1 MEMSE
6 KKWKWVT
13 KILPKKLTPYLTIF
27 LFVSTPPYLGFWHF
41 GTKLPIMLQQQQTT
55 PKPCA
60 CDDAHKSQVYKQLSL
75 LYSDQVIPI
84 SKQDSGLTK
93 RQKNKIKL
101 LQKKRQYQNKYQN
114 KFVFHDNQQRHD
126 FQYVSGCV
134 NPFTDFYNKFTF
146 DNQRNFAI
154 DIASKYS
161 TDLKVLNTLA
171 IAPTQ
176 SGKTGSMLALMF
188 QFMNTPNIA
197 LPKEHIFV
205 ITAHSSKEWLEQT
218 RERFP
223 DFMHDQIFHRNTLSK
238 FVQTV
243 KDLKNVLIIVD
254 ECHIAAKFGQAIHKL
269 YDSLNLFDIN
279 HMYNDNIK
287 IVNFTATPE
296 CLQEQ
301 LETHWKQ
308 SAYVATMDV
317 PDSYI
322 SYHNLSQQ
330 GRVFQMKDLSGYSY
344 NTKTVENISQIHD
357 NISEIRTYLGD
368 IPKYHII
375 RTPRGQA
382 HKVVMDNFKRVFADI
397 CDAVY
402 ISEPSLSKNKKNM
415 DSLLAVSPNSH
426 TFIFIKDKLRCAKTL
441 HKQHIGVLYERF
453 VNKPSSSTI
462 LQGLYGRLTGFHQN
476 TNSVVFSQLINQFKF
491 KYSSFFVP
499 F

>member
-1 MEMSE
+1 
-6 KKWKWVT
+6 
-13 KILPKKLTPYLTIF
+13 
-27 LFVSTPPYLGFWHF
+27 
-41 GTKLPIMLQQQQTT
+41 MLQQQHA
-55 PKPCA
+55 PKHCP

-84 SKQDSGLTK
+84 SKHDSGLTK

-114 KFVFHDNQQRHD
+114 KFVFHDNQQRHN
-126 FQYVSGCV
+126 FQYVSAGE
-134 NPFTDFYNKFTF
+134 NPFADFYNKFTF

-154 DIASKYS
+154 DIASKFS
-161 TDLKVLNTLA
+161 TDFKVLNTLA

-188 QFMNTPNIA
+188 QFMNTPNLA

-205 ITAHSSKEWLEQT
+205 ITAHSSKEWLDQT
-218 RERFP
+218 RQRFP
-223 DFMHDQIFHRNTLSK
+223 PFMHDQIFHRNTLYK

-243 KDLKNVLIIVD
+243 KHLKNVLIIVD

-269 YDSLNLFDIN
+269 YDSINLFDIN
-279 HMYNDNIK
+279 HLYNDNIK

-296 CLQEQ
+296 CLQQQ

-308 SAYVATMDV
+308 SAYVATMHV

-322 SYHNLSQQ
+322 SYQNLLEQ

-344 NTKTVENISQIHD
+344 KTKTVENISLIHE
-357 NISEIRTYLGD
+357 NISEIRPYLGN

-382 HKVVMDNFKRVFADI
+382 HKAVMDNFKHVFVDFK
-397 CDAVY
+397 DAAY
-402 ISEPSLSKNKKNM
+402 ISEPSLYKKHKTNM
-415 DSLLAVSPNSH
+415 DSLLAIHPKSH

-441 HKQHIGVLYERF
+441 HKAHIGVLYERF
-453 VNKPSSSTI
+453 VQKPSSSTI
-462 LQGLYGRLTGFHQN
+462 LQGLYGRLTGFHNN
-476 TNSVVFSQLINQFKF
+476 TNAVVFSQLTHEFKF
-491 KYSSFFVP
+491 KYSSFFIP
-499 F
+499 FH